1 MAGGVGVGR
10 IAGHEVFGGV
20 VLLAVSH
27 DVNNKVILNDKEK
40 MSIKEV
46 MEHLFVIITLF
57 TGKRYGMHS
66 HKKKTLC

>member
-1 MAGGVGVGR
+1 MAGGVGIGCYAGR
-10 IAGHEVFGGV
+10 EVLGGV

-27 DVNNKVILNDKEK
+27 DVENKVILNDKEK

-46 MEHLFVIITLF
+46 VEHLFVIITPF

-66 HKKKTLC
+66 QEKKTLC